1 MSVFLGWAPDTVQAQ
16 AFAGLRDNISSAL
29 PADAP
34 RHDWRTPR
42 QWHVTLFYLGERIEM
57 ASLPALS
64 DAMQVRAG
72 VPPVDTRFEGA
83 QYWPGARVLVAKL
96 AQTDALMA
104 LFRDIA
110 QAATG
115 LGFLADKRK
124 PNPHATLAYLP
135 RGSRP
140 PVLPDASLQ
149 ATQPLRIDR
158 IQLLRTVPGGYE
170 TLAAWPLGTTRE
182 PA

>member
-1 MSVFLGWAPDTVQAQ
+1 MSVFLGWMPDEGQAQ
-16 AFAGLRDNISSAL
+16 AFADLRHALASAL

-34 RHDWRTPR
+34 RHAWRTPR
-42 QWHVTLFYLGERIEM
+42 QWHVTLFHLGEDLAAET
-57 ASLPALS
+57 LPALAP
-64 DAMQVRAG
+64 AMAAMADRPCIA
-72 VPPVDTRFEGA
+72 TRFDGA
-83 QYWPGARVLVAKL
+83 QYWPGAQVLVAKL

-158 IQLLRTVPGGYE
+158 IQLLQTIPGAYE
-170 TLAAWPLGTTRE
+170 TLDAWPLRTTWE